1 MNLITPNLSMAPGAK
16 IIVNSLYDS
25 KDPGFLT
32 QDLMLV
38 ELLGKT
44 YIDVS
49 WFPEH
54 DPSGA
59 YVITVFRDH
68 NQIHEAEAKTAYEAR
83 SIVEKLAV
91 TFSSEL
97 ANVSCSAG
105 KDIKFQFQAA

>member
-59 YVITVFRDH
+59 YSVTIFRGHD
-68 NQIHEAEAKTAYEAR
+68 QIHQLEAKTASEAAR
-83 SIVEKLAV
+83 IVERWVAD
-91 TFSSEL
+91 FSSPFG
-97 ANVSCSAG
+97 NVTNSYVQT
-105 KDIKFQFQAA
+105 FQFPPAA